1 MLTSLLT
8 YIPLWILLNRVIYN
22 GIYYFCETLFSKENI
37 KLEMITSNIVSSY
50 HGVKCV
56 QIVINEYRKNDIL
69 FTYFPENINY
79 YDSIIAYSISYFIY
93 DLLND
98 YRNKTLT
105 YPFFIHHSL
114 SIISGIYL
122 SYVQLS
128 QLYVVALFVE
138 LSNLNLNIKDI
149 MDILDM
155 KNLYFYTMNGIL
167 FSISFSISRIIY
179 GPIALR
185 SAYILTNEVNTI
197 EYRIS
202 YNIPLILSGSFIT
215 LNLYWFQKI
224 ISIIIYKYRNYYI
237 YEYK

>member
-1 MLTSLLT
+1 MLTGLLT
-8 YIPLWILLNRVIYN
+8 YIPLWTLLNRVIYN
-22 GIYYFCETLFSKENI
+22 GLYYFCEPLFSKENI
-37 KLEMITSNIVSSY
+37 KLEKITSNIVSSY

-69 FTYFPENINY
+69 FTYYTENINY
-79 YDSIIAYSISYFIY
+79 YNSVIVYSLSYFIY

-105 YPFFIHHSL
+105 SSFFIHHSL
-114 SIISGIYL
+114 SIISGLYL
-122 SYVQLS
+122 ISVELS

-155 KNLYFYTMNGIL
+155 KNLDFYTINGIL
-167 FSISFSISRIIY
+167 FSISFFISRIVY
-179 GPIALR
+179 GPIALW

-197 EYRIS
+197 KYRIN
-202 YNIPLILSGSFIT
+202 YNIPLILSFSFVT
-215 LNLYWFQKI
+215 LNIFWFQKI
-224 ISIIIYKYRNYYI
+224 VSIIIYKYKNYNI
-237 YEYK
+237 

>member
-1 MLTSLLT
+1 MFTSLLT
-8 YIPLWILLNRVIYN
+8 YIPLWTLLNRVIYN
-22 GIYYFCETLFSKENI
+22 GLYYFCEPLFSKENI
-37 KLEMITSNIVSSY
+37 KLEKITSNIVSSY
-50 HGVKCV
+50 HGMKCV

-69 FTYFPENINY
+69 FTYYPENNHN

-105 YPFFIHHSL
+105 SSFFIHHSL
-114 SIISGIYL
+114 SIFSGLYLIS
-122 SYVQLS
+122 VELS

-149 MDILDM
+149 MDMLEM
-155 KNLYFYTMNGIL
+155 KNLDFYTINGIL
-167 FSISFSISRIIY
+167 FSISFFISRIIY

-197 EYRIS
+197 EHRIH

-215 LNLYWFQKI
+215 LNLFWFQKI
-224 ISIIIYKYRNYYI
+224 LKIIIYKYHNYNI
-237 YEYK
+237 

>member
-1 MLTSLLT
+1 MFTRLLT
-8 YIPLWILLNRVIYN
+8 YIPLWTLLNRVIYN
-22 GIYYFCETLFSKENI
+22 GFYYFCEPLFSKENI
-37 KLEMITSNIVSSY
+37 KLEKITSNIVSSY
-50 HGVKCV
+50 HVIKCL

-69 FTYFPENINY
+69 FTYYPENINY
-79 YDSIIAYSISYFIY
+79 FDSIISYSISYFIY

-114 SIISGIYL
+114 SIISGLYL

-128 QLYVVALFVE
+128 QLYIVALFVE

-155 KNLYFYTMNGIL
+155 KDLDFYTINGIL
-167 FSISFSISRIIY
+167 FSISFFISRIIF

-185 SAYILTNEVNTI
+185 SAYFLTNEVNTI
-197 EYRIS
+197 EYRIH
-202 YNIPLILSGSFIT
+202 YNIPLILSGSFTI

-224 ISIIIYKYRNYYI
+224 VSIIIYKYNRYRNFNM
-237 YEYK
+237 

>member
-1 MLTSLLT
+1 MFTRLLT
-8 YIPLWILLNRVIYN
+8 YIPLWTLLNRVIYN
-22 GIYYFCETLFSKENI
+22 GFYYFCEPLFTKENI
-37 KLEMITSNIVSSY
+37 KLEKITSNIVSSY
-50 HGVKCV
+50 HGMKCV

-69 FTYFPENINY
+69 FTYYPENINY

-105 YPFFIHHSL
+105 YPFFIHHSI
-114 SIISGIYL
+114 SIISGLYL

-128 QLYVVALFVE
+128 QLYVVALVVE

-155 KNLYFYTMNGIL
+155 KNLDSYTINGIL
-167 FSISFSISRIIY
+167 FSVSFFISRIVY

-185 SAYILTNEVNTI
+185 SAYILTNEINTI
-197 EYRIS
+197 EYRIH
-202 YNIPLILSGSFIT
+202 YNIPILLSGSFII

-224 ISIIIYKYRNYYI
+224 VSIIIYKYNKYRNFNI
-237 YEYK
+237 

>member
-1 MLTSLLT
+1 MFTRLLT
-8 YIPLWILLNRVIYN
+8 YIPLWTLLNRVIYN
-22 GIYYFCETLFSKENI
+22 GFYYFCEPLFSKENI
-37 KLEMITSNIVSSY
+37 KLEKITSNIVSSY
-50 HGVKCV
+50 HVIKCV

-69 FTYFPENINY
+69 FTYYPENINY
-79 YDSIIAYSISYFIY
+79 FDSIISYSISYFIY

-114 SIISGIYL
+114 SIISGLYL

-128 QLYVVALFVE
+128 QLYIVALFVE

-155 KNLYFYTMNGIL
+155 KDLDFYTINGIL
-167 FSISFSISRIIY
+167 FSISFFISRIIF

-185 SAYILTNEVNTI
+185 SAYFLTNEINTI

-202 YNIPLILSGSFIT
+202 YNIPLILTGSFVM

-224 ISIIIYKYRNYYI
+224 VSIIIYKYNKYRNYNI
-237 YEYK
+237 

>member
-8 YIPLWILLNRVIYN
+8 YIPLWTLLNRVIYN

-37 KLEMITSNIVSSY
+37 KLEKITSNIVSSY
-50 HGVKCV
+50 HGMKCV
-56 QIVINEYRKNDIL
+56 QIAINEYRKNDIL
-69 FTYFPENINY
+69 FTYYHENINY
-79 YDSIIAYSISYFIY
+79 YNSVIAYSISYFIY
-93 DLLND
+93 DLFND

-105 YPFFIHHSL
+105 YSFFIHHSL

-155 KNLYFYTMNGIL
+155 KNLDFYTMNGIL

-197 EYRIS
+197 EHRIH
-202 YNIPLILSGSFIT
+202 YNIPLILAGSFIT
-215 LNLYWFQKI
+215 LNLYWFQKFV
-224 ISIIIYKYRNYYI
+224 SIVIYKYNKYRNYNI
-237 YEYK
+237 